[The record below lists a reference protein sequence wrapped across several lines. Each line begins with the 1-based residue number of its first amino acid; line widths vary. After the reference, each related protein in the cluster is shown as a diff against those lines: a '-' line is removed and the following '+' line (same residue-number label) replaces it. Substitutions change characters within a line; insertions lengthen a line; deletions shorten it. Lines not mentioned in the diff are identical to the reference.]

1 MLWLGLRCTDLALAA
16 AGVADPDLPQVVAEG
31 QRVHCPNQAAVA
43 GGVVAGMA
51 LANARTLCPGLA
63 LLPRAPVR
71 EQAILEALA
80 HACHHLTPKVTLRP
94 PAVLLL
100 EISGSLKLFG
110 GLAALLTAVRDTLRL
125 QQVHAAIGAAPT
137 PAAAQLLSHGDA
149 DPLDYL
155 DAHSGALTR
164 PRAFTRRLHALPL
177 TALDCA
183 PEVVEKLARTG
194 LRRVGEVLQLPGS
207 ALGRRYG
214 RDFVHY
220 LERIRGQ
227 RPDPQTTMPLASS
240 FSRHLEF
247 GAGIERAEM
256 LLFPARRLLH
266 ELSGYLRARQ
276 MHCGRL
282 NWTLYQEYGAPLTL
296 PLRLARPRGD
306 LAHLLELTR
315 LGFATLRLEG
325 PVTALALASDEL
337 HPAQGTSGDLLSTLV
352 PQPDPA
358 GIQTLCDRLAARLG
372 ADAIARLKVQNEHL
386 PERASVALPPT
397 ASAAG
402 AVTSPPLA
410 PRPAWLVQPPAPVS
424 VQDGKPYWDGPLTL
438 LRGPER
444 IETDWW
450 RTPAR
455 RDYYLAR
462 HGDGRRC
469 WLYRERRTGAWFVHG
484 LFG

>member
-1 MLWLGLRCTDLALAA
+1 MLWLCLRCTDLALAA
-16 AGVADPDLPQVVAEG
+16 VGVVDPDLPQVVAEG

-43 GGVVAGMA
+43 GGVVAGMV
-51 LANARTLCPGLA
+51 LANARALCPGLA
-63 LLPRAPVR
+63 LLPRAPAQ
-71 EQAILEALA
+71 EQTILEALA
-80 HACHHLTPKVTLRP
+80 HACHHLTPKVTLCP
-94 PAVLLL
+94 PAALLL

-110 GLAALLTAVRDTLRL
+110 GLAALLAAVRDTLRL

-183 PEVVEKLARTG
+183 PELVEKLARTG

-227 RPDPQTTMPLASS
+227 RPDPRTTMPLASS
-240 FSRHLEF
+240 FSRRLEF

-282 NWTLYQEYGAPLTL
+282 NWTLYQEHGAPLTL

-325 PVTALALASDEL
+325 PVAALALASDEL

-372 ADAIARLKVQNEHL
+372 PGVRK
-386 PERASVALPPT
+386 
-397 ASAAG
+397 
-402 AVTSPPLA
+402 
-410 PRPAWLVQPPAPVS
+410 PPAAIVPADLDQRPFGDEMILDQV
-424 VQDGKPYWDGPLTL
+424 VGHCAGTIEFLPRMLVNR
-438 LRGPER
+438 LRAVLRLVLRVHEHDVIGVR
-444 IETDWW
+444 VLAGIV
-450 RTPAR
+450 AR
-455 RDYYLAR
+455 VRVADRFGQAVL
-462 HGDGRRC
+462 
-469 WLYRERRTGAWFVHG
+469 RTGAE
-484 LFG
+484 FGGNHRIGD

>member
-1 MLWLGLRCTDLALAA
+1 MLWLCLRCTDLALAT
-16 AGVADPDLPQVVAEG
+16 AGAADPDRPQVVAEG
-31 QRVHCPNQAAVA
+31 QRVYCPDQAAADRGVA
-43 GGVVAGMA
+43 AGMA
-51 LANARTLCPGLA
+51 LANARALCPELA
-63 LLPRAPVR
+63 VLPRAPVR
-71 EQAILEALA
+71 EHAILEALA
-80 HACHHLTPKVTLRP
+80 HACHHLTPKVTLCP
-94 PAVLLL
+94 PAALLL

-110 GLAALLTAVRDTLRL
+110 GLAALLAAVRDTLRL

-183 PEVVEKLARTG
+183 PELVEKLARTG

-227 RPDPQTTMPLASS
+227 RPDPRTTMPLASS
-240 FSRHLEF
+240 FSRRLEF

-325 PVTALALASDEL
+325 PVAALALASDEL
-337 HPAQGTSGDLLSTLV
+337 HPAQGTSEDLLRTLV

-372 ADAIARLKVQNEHL
+372 PDAIARLKVQNEHL

-397 ASAAG
+397 ASVAG
-402 AVTSPPLA
+402 AVTSPPSA

-424 VQDGKPYWDGPLTL
+424 IQGGKLYWDGPLTL

-444 IETDWW
+444 IESDWW
-450 RTPAR
+450 RTPAQ